1 MKKIILVFL
10 SVFLFVIVLTV
21 IVVQKQQNTSGGG
34 NILTKIANK
43 THLVSKTKTTSEI
56 KTFNSPEEFKQY
68 IERSTDVEYYDN
80 DIVSETTFNDEPM
93 PTTGLSKTS
102 YNSAASLDSV
112 EFSNPVSYN
121 KTKSRFSKTN
131 TQVKNIDEPDIV
143 KTDGKNIFLSYR
155 DFGKPIFIDNIDG
168 DFVSREEKI
177 MPPKP
182 RKESKGTHVINA
194 TPPGEMKILNDLD
207 AYGDLLLSK
216 ENLVVLGKDKKIH
229 GYSISNKKQQKKWTI
244 SLKKDTSIQTAR
256 LLNNSLFVITRTN
269 VDYSTPCPIKPLS
282 LNNEDVVITCNQINY
297 PQKPVQVDAVYS
309 IAKIN
314 VKNGKIEEKTSFVG
328 SYQNLV
334 YYMSPKNL
342 YITYR
347 NNFSRIDVAF
357 TFMSSDYSSLP
368 EEQKNRIKEI
378 NNYNISEESRKH
390 EFIVLMEKYESSLP
404 KDKRLEIENN
414 LENEFKAFIEK
425 NGEKLL
431 TSTIVKA
438 SLDDLE
444 IKKIN
449 KFPGIVLNQFS
460 IDEYKNT
467 LRIATTLD
475 LPEVDSKSY
484 VYVLDKN
491 LDIIGSSSEMGKGE
505 RIYSVRFI
513 DDSAYVVTFRQTDPF
528 YVLDLKDPKN
538 PKVTGELKIP
548 GYSSYLHKLDKNLIL
563 GIGKDEGKVKLSLF
577 DVSEKNS
584 PKEVS
589 KYIIDEYYSEA
600 VNNHHAF
607 LYDQKHKV
615 FFLPGSKG
623 GYVFTFKGNN
633 LEMKKAVAQS
643 GIKRALYIND
653 YLYLI
658 AQNNIVVINEND
670 WQKVQD
676 FSLGNN

>member
-1 MKKIILVFL
+1 MKKIILASL
-10 SVFLFVIVLTV
+10 AVFLFVIVLTV
-21 IVVQKQQNTSGGG
+21 IVVQKQQNTSGGE
-34 NILTKIANK
+34 NILTKIAKK
-43 THLVSKTKTTSEI
+43 THLASKTKNTDEI

-68 IERSTDVEYYDN
+68 IEKSTDVEYYDN
-80 DIVSETTFNDEPM
+80 DILSETTFNDEPM
-93 PTTGLSKTS
+93 PTGLSKTS

-112 EFSNPVSYN
+112 RFSNPLSQN
-121 KTKSRFSKTN
+121 ETKSRFSKTN

-155 DFGKPIFIDNIDG
+155 DFAKPIFIDNIDG

-207 AYGDLLLSK
+207 TYGDLLLSK
-216 ENLVVLGKDKKIH
+216 ENLVVLGKDEKIY

-244 SLKKDTSIQTAR
+244 SLKKGTSIQTAR

-328 SYQNLV
+328 SYRNLV

-347 NNFSRIDVAF
+347 NSFSMVDAAF
-357 TFMSSDYSSLP
+357 AFISSDYSPLP

-378 NNYNISEESRKH
+378 NNYNISKESKEH
-390 EFIVLMEKYESSLP
+390 EFEVLMEKYESSLP

-414 LENEFKAFIEK
+414 FENKFKAFFEE

-491 LDIIGSSSEMGKGE
+491 LDVIGSSSEMGKGE

-513 DDSAYVVTFRQTDPF
+513 DDSAYVVTFRETDPF

-577 DVSEKNS
+577 DVSDKNN

-623 GYVFTFKGNN
+623 GYIFTFKGNN